1 MYVDSMVAEI
11 LENAL
16 QSPRLHELNR
26 GITITVLNVDYAVA
40 DGSCD
45 RTTTFNISVIYI
57 SKSIKISIKANK
69 LIIFYPFILLYPE
82 IFVNL
87 HMNLVLIKNLIL
99 INMWSIRI
107 LTFIYV
113 CFLSI
118 KATAQEIPNDIPS
131 PTVASLAKFG
141 DIPVSMFT
149 GTPKIT
155 IPIFELKSLEKS
167 MPISLD
173 YDASGFQINALPS
186 CTGHNWTL
194 QAGGVITR
202 QRVGN

>member
-1 MYVDSMVAEI
+1 
-11 LENAL
+11 
-16 QSPRLHELNR
+16 
-26 GITITVLNVDYAVA
+26 
-40 DGSCD
+40 
-45 RTTTFNISVIYI
+45 
-57 SKSIKISIKANK
+57 
-69 LIIFYPFILLYPE
+69 
-82 IFVNL
+82 
-87 HMNLVLIKNLIL
+87 MNLVLIKNLIL

-113 CFLSI
+113 GFLSI

-173 YDASGFQINALPS
+173 YDVSGFKLMIFRLVQDIIGLFKQVELSQDSVLVIN
-186 CTGHNWTL
+186 
-194 QAGGVITR
+194 
-202 QRVGN
+202 

>member
-1 MYVDSMVAEI
+1 
-11 LENAL
+11 
-16 QSPRLHELNR
+16 
-26 GITITVLNVDYAVA
+26 
-40 DGSCD
+40 
-45 RTTTFNISVIYI
+45 
-57 SKSIKISIKANK
+57 
-69 LIIFYPFILLYPE
+69 
-82 IFVNL
+82 
-87 HMNLVLIKNLIL
+87 MNLVLIMNLIL

-173 YDASGFQINALPS
+173 YDVSGFQINALPS
-186 CTGHNWTL
+186 CQVRTKASKKFLIFNDTVLRMKYFRNGK
-194 QAGGVITR
+194 QIR
-202 QRVGN
+202 

>member
-1 MYVDSMVAEI
+1 MTHPLVD
-11 LENAL
+11 L
-16 QSPRLHELNR
+16 QPVLKPLAKVLSFIYRNR
-26 GITITVLNVDYAVA
+26 
-40 DGSCD
+40 
-45 RTTTFNISVIYI
+45 
-57 SKSIKISIKANK
+57 KISIKANK
-69 LIIFYPFILLYPE
+69 LNIFYPFILLYPK
-82 IFVNL
+82 ILINL

-173 YDASGFQINALPS
+173 YDVSGFQINDLPS
-186 CTGHNWTL
+186 CTGHNWSL

>member
-1 MYVDSMVAEI
+1 
-11 LENAL
+11 
-16 QSPRLHELNR
+16 
-26 GITITVLNVDYAVA
+26 
-40 DGSCD
+40 
-45 RTTTFNISVIYI
+45 
-57 SKSIKISIKANK
+57 
-69 LIIFYPFILLYPE
+69 
-82 IFVNL
+82 
-87 HMNLVLIKNLIL
+87 MNLVLIKNLIL

-118 KATAQEIPNDIPS
+118 IPNDIPS

-173 YDASGFQINALPS
+173 YDVSGFQINDLPS